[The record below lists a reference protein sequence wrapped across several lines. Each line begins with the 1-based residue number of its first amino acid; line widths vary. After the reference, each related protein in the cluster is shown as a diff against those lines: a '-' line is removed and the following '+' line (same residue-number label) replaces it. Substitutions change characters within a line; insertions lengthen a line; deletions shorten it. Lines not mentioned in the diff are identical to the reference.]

1 VDRALAGLI
10 VVGILAGAIG
20 LVWPLVWLVEQ
31 AIYLAERAYRRVHH

>member
-10 VVGILAGAIG
+10 VVGILAGAVG

-31 AIYLAERAYRRVHH
+31 AVYLAERAYRRVHH